1 MAELLF
7 LLAFF
12 APPVVVVLM
21 AGAVAMA
28 SIPHRAPS
36 PARTPA
42 HAVSH

>member
-21 AGAVAMA
+21 AGAYLTYV
-28 SIPHRAPS
+28 SGLS
-36 PARTPA
+36 SNFLLQPAA
-42 HAVSH
+42 QK